1 MRRLIILH
9 QGALGDFL
17 LTIPVLEGIYQCQ
30 PDLFMDF
37 WSRREHVALIASRP
51 WVHTASSCEGP
62 ELLPFFHD
70 DLWPEAPLP
79 PFFQDAHA
87 MVVFGQA
94 RSRILADR
102 LSHRVPYPVNWI
114 QSFPEAG
121 EHPRA
126 VSRFL
131 RDQFMALGWPVQE
144 VSLRV
149 EPSHDER
156 AAVGA
161 LLSSH
166 GWSLERKPVLLHPGS
181 GGRRKIWPLRNWWTL
196 LHWLR
201 SHHDGPILL
210 SRGPAD
216 EVLEGF
222 AREAAVRLG
231 ILCLE
236 DLSLIRLSAFLSECR
251 FYMGNDSGVSH
262 LAAATGIPCLIV
274 FGPTDPTVWAPR
286 GEHVH
291 LFQTQWDTADNL
303 GWSPLAPLQ
312 PLDPMLMKG
321 LEKILM
327 YDANG

>member
-17 LTIPVLEGIYQCQ
+17 LAFPVLEGIYQCQ

-62 ELLPFFHD
+62 ELLPFFHE
-70 DLWPEAPLP
+70 DLWREAPLP

-94 RSRILADR
+94 GSRILADR
-102 LSHRVPYPVNWI
+102 LSHRVHYPVNWI
-114 QSFPEAG
+114 QSFPEAT
-121 EHPRA
+121 EQPRA

-131 RDQFMALGWPVQE
+131 REQFMALGWPVKN
-144 VSLRV
+144 VSVRI
-149 EPSHDER
+149 ETSPGER
-156 AAVGA
+156 TAARA
-161 LLSSH
+161 FLSFH
-166 GWSLERKPVLLHPGS
+166 GWSPKQKPVLLHPGS
-181 GGRRKIWPLRNWWTL
+181 GGRRKIWPLRNWWSL

-201 SHHDGPILL
+201 RHHDGPILL

-222 AREAAVRLG
+222 AAEAAARLG

-236 DLSLIRLSAFLSECR
+236 NLSLNRLSAFLSECR
-251 FYMGNDSGVSH
+251 FYIGNDSGVSH

-274 FGPTDPTVWAPR
+274 FGPTNPSVWAPE
-286 GEHVH
+286 GDHVH
-291 LFQTQWDTADNL
+291 LFQTQWSTTDNL
-303 GWSPLAPLQ
+303 EWSPPASPD
-312 PLDPMLMKG
+312 PLDPLLVRS
-321 LEKILM
+321 LERLLM
-327 YDANG
+327 YTANG

>member
-1 MRRLIILH
+1 
-9 QGALGDFL
+9 
-17 LTIPVLEGIYQCQ
+17 
-30 PDLFMDF
+30 MDF

-94 RSRILADR
+94 RSRILAGR

-114 QSFPEAG
+114 QSFPDAAEQ
-121 EHPRA
+121 PRA

-131 RDQFMALGWPVQE
+131 REQFVALGWPVKE
-144 VSLRV
+144 VSV
-149 EPSHDER
+149 HIEPSHEER
-156 AAVGA
+156 AAA
-161 LLSSH
+161 RAFLSFH
-166 GWSLERKPVLLHPGS
+166 GWSPKQKPVLLHPGS
-181 GGRRKIWPLRNWWTL
+181 GGRRKIWPLRNWWSL

-216 EVLEGF
+216 EALEGF
-222 AREAAVRLG
+222 ATEAAGRLG

-236 DLSLIRLSAFLSECR
+236 DLPLNRLSAFLSECR

-274 FGPTDPTVWAPR
+274 FGPTNPSVWAPR
-286 GEHVH
+286 GGHVH
-291 LFQTQWDTADNL
+291 LFQTQWDPTDNL
-303 GWSPLAPLQ
+303 AWSPLASLE
-312 PLDPMLMKG
+312 PLDPLLVRN
-321 LEKILM
+321 LEKLLM
-327 YDANG
+327 HTANG